1 MISTFALAG
10 ALTAV
15 QGAPQDPLDVP
26 ASPSRLAAR
35 SPLFSIARADKR
47 LIAVGQRG
55 HILVSDDGQHWQQAS
70 VPVSTDLTAV
80 HFPVTAQGWAVG
92 HDGVILHSADG
103 GRTWV
108 KQLDG
113 RTAAKLIV
121 SYYERH
127 AQKDAPAVASIVAD
141 ANRMLAEG
149 PDLPFLN
156 VWFEDEKSG
165 YAIGAFN
172 LILKTSDGGKS
183 WVPISELVDN
193 PNRYH
198 LYGIS
203 ASGGDC
209 YIAGELGLLLK
220 RDRTSGRFVALP
232 SPYKGSYFGV
242 LTKPGLTVIFGLRGN
257 AFRSED
263 GGKSWHRIETGIQSG
278 INAGAVLPD
287 GTMVLASQGGNVLIG
302 TDDARTLKPVAGI
315 TPLPIFGIAA
325 AGRDRLALV
334 GYRGVQTPFLK

>member
-10 ALTAV
+10 ALTAA

-26 ASPSRLAAR
+26 ASPSSLAAR

-55 HILVSDDGQHWQQAS
+55 HILVSDDGRHWQQAS

-209 YIAGELGLLLK
+209 YIAGELSALEAGSHQRTFRCIAVALQGQLFRRADQARTDGHFRLARQCLPLGRWRQVLAPN
-220 RDRTSGRFVALP
+220 RDRDSVRHQRGSG
-232 SPYKGSYFGV
+232 
-242 LTKPGLTVIFGLRGN
+242 
-257 AFRSED
+257 
-263 GGKSWHRIETGIQSG
+263 
-278 INAGAVLPD
+278 
-287 GTMVLASQGGNVLIG
+287 
-302 TDDARTLKPVAGI
+302 
-315 TPLPIFGIAA
+315 A
-325 AGRDRLALV
+325 AGRDDGIGKPR
-334 GYRGVQTPFLK
+334 RECSDRNK